1 MIIHN
6 ALLKYGYSAFTL
18 EILEYCEITNLI
30 AREQYYIE
38 LLKPEYNI
46 LGKAGSNFGFKHS
59 EITKLKLAKK
69 SKEHLDKIKS
79 HLKEL
84 NSKPFSPEVRE
95 RISKGMANFNI
106 LTKGTKIVFTNLE
119 TQETL
124 KFVSMRGAALNM
136 KISRN
141 TIKKY
146 ILNKKV
152 FGKYLI
158 SLVE

>member
-84 NSKPFSPEVRE
+84 NSKPFSP
-95 RISKGMANFNI
+95 
-106 LTKGTKIVFTNLE
+106 
-119 TQETL
+119 
-124 KFVSMRGAALNM
+124 
-136 KISRN
+136 
-141 TIKKY
+141 
-146 ILNKKV
+146 
-152 FGKYLI
+152 
-158 SLVE
+158 